1 MDTISR
7 NKKPTSIKWRFLSFV
22 IILAIAFFVAIVMT
36 SRILESNLL
45 EIRVF
50 DSAQKVNDISTAV
63 TYDFVNHNSQ
73 SLYNYAVSQGLAAN
87 GRILLLDSSG
97 IVQLDSYSRLNGTKM
112 GNLEIYE
119 VLEGDSDVSYGY
131 HRIRNGD
138 RDSRTLNS
146 VSAIIDE
153 SKTVGAVVL
162 VQSIDDVVSGVNSV
176 RIRYIIIYLVSLAI
190 VVILFWLIINRILSP
205 LKSLQEGTEAISEG
219 DLNKRVEV
227 RGRDELASLG
237 NSFNEMAQKL
247 EDVDRIRSEFVSNA
261 SHELKTPLNSMKILT
276 ESILFEDNVEE
287 SVYKEFLGDIDHEV
301 DRMTNLVNDM
311 LLMTRLQNMEKKDLV
326 FEEVS
331 VISLLEEVVGP
342 LRRIAESKEITLK
355 EEYGYTGNVSC
366 ISGQLQHA
374 IQNLIE
380 NAIKY
385 NHEGGS
391 VTVGTKEEN
400 GEIVFFIDDDGEGI
414 PEAEQEK
421 IFERFY
427 RVSKS
432 RARETGGSG
441 LGLYIVQTIVRLHGG
456 RITLESAEGE
466 GATFYI
472 HLPKKGNDREKE

>member
-22 IILAIAFFVAIVMT
+22 IILAVAFFVATVMT

-138 RDSRTLNS
+138 RDSWTLNS
-146 VSAIIDE
+146 VSAIIDG
-153 SKTVGAVVL
+153 SKTVGAAVL

-276 ESILFEDNVEE
+276 ESILYEDNVEE

-355 EEYGYTGNVSC
+355 EEYGYTGNVYC

-391 VTVGTKEEN
+391 VTVGTKGEN

-466 GATFYI
+466 GSTFYI

>member
-22 IILAIAFFVAIVMT
+22 IILAVAFFVATVMT
-36 SRILESNLL
+36 TRIHESKLQ

-138 RDSRTLNS
+138 RDSWTLNS
-146 VSAIIDE
+146 VSAIIDG
-153 SKTVGAVVL
+153 SKTVGAAVL

-205 LKSLQEGTEAISEG
+205 LKALQEGTEAISEG

-276 ESILFEDNVEE
+276 ESILYEDNVEE

-466 GATFYI
+466 GSTFYI

>member
-22 IILAIAFFVAIVMT
+22 IILAVAFFIATVMT

-73 SLYNYAVSQGLAAN
+73 SLYNYAISQGLAAN

-138 RDSRTLNS
+138 RDSWTLNS
-146 VSAIIDE
+146 VSAIIDG
-153 SKTVGAVVL
+153 SKTVGAAVL

-205 LKSLQEGTEAISEG
+205 LKALQEGTEAISEG

-276 ESILFEDNVEE
+276 ESILYEDNVEE

-311 LLMTRLQNMEKKDLV
+311 LLMTKLQNMEKKDLV

-355 EEYGYTGNVSC
+355 EEYGYTGNVYC

-400 GEIVFFIDDDGEGI
+400 GEIVFIIDDDGEGI

-466 GATFYI
+466 GSTFYI

>member
-22 IILAIAFFVAIVMT
+22 IILAVAFFVATVMT

-87 GRILLLDSSG
+87 GRILLLDPSG

-138 RDSRTLNS
+138 RDSWTLNS
-146 VSAIIDE
+146 VSAIIDG
-153 SKTVGAVVL
+153 SKTVGAAVL

-276 ESILFEDNVEE
+276 ESILYEDNVEE

-355 EEYGYTGNVSC
+355 EEYGYTGNVYC

-385 NHEGGS
+385 NHKGGS

-466 GATFYI
+466 GSTFYI

>member
-22 IILAIAFFVAIVMT
+22 IILAVAFFIATVMT

-138 RDSRTLNS
+138 RDSWTLNS
-146 VSAIIDE
+146 VSAIIDG
-153 SKTVGAVVL
+153 SKTVGAAVL

-276 ESILFEDNVEE
+276 ESILYEDNVEE

-400 GEIVFFIDDDGEGI
+400 GEIVFYIDDDGEGI

-466 GATFYI
+466 GSTFYI